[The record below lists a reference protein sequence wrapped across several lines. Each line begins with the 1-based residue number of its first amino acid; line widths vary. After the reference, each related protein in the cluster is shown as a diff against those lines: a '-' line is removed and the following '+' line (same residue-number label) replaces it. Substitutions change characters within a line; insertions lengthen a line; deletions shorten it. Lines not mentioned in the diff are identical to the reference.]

1 MESSDNLPE
10 TVEELKKLNRQ
21 LSAIVRP
28 LHKKIATATTAE
40 EKLSIKKQILPPF
53 TKLKNVLSKIKEMEQ
68 TGTTSDDLKADSPT
82 NDQQT
87 EDITVNAGHQ
97 ATPDE
102 HDVDEKPD
110 EHSIFDQAP
119 LPAVSAT
126 TDASVSGPPGE
137 PDWSTGAVTTAP
149 TEALA
154 SGLPGESDWST
165 GATTIAPVNEE
176 ANAWTEPEHEPDP
189 AWITSDVTMKK
200 PTKSSPKDPAVLRFV
215 ADGQVHCFGHLDT
228 GDRDNSIQVLPII
241 KFHWKESP
249 YFGIRVKFPRPQ
261 SSGYNTL
268 FQEEKFHT
276 VLIKF
281 HPKAYTKVEDRIV
294 TEETEF
300 RDFLQHAPR
309 HVHAK
314 ANEAFAQGTLYRIT
328 FTYEEK
334 GIECLYYT
342 NQYSSSVNEIQNIF
356 NSMKFI
362 TKCQTLSIYMWK
374 YPDLPAHLQYL
385 YREQHDYVPSLQPY
399 LHKYKDGKDA

>member
-10 TVEELKKLNRQ
+10 TVQDLEKLQEQ

-40 EKLSIKKQILPPF
+40 EKVSIKEQILPPF
-53 TKLKNVLSKIKEMEQ
+53 TKLQNVSSKIKEMEQ

-82 NDQQT
+82 IDQQT
-87 EDITVNAGHQ
+87 EDTTVNAGHQ

-110 EHSIFDQAP
+110 EHSTFDQAP
-119 LPAVSAT
+119 LPAVSTT
-126 TDASVSGPPGE
+126 TDASV
-137 PDWSTGAVTTAP
+137 
-149 TEALA
+149 

-165 GATTIAPVNEE
+165 GAATIAPVNEE

-200 PTKSSPKDPAVLRFV
+200 PNKSSPKDPAVLRFV

-241 KFHWKESP
+241 KSHWKESP

-268 FQEEKFHT
+268 FHEEKFHT

-300 RDFLQHAPR
+300 RDFLHHAPP

-314 ANEAFAQGTLYRIT
+314 ANEAFTQETLYRIT

-342 NQYSSSVNEIQNIF
+342 KQYSSSVTEIQNIF
-356 NSMKFI
+356 NSMRFI

-374 YPDLPAHLQYL
+374 YRDLPAHLQYL
-385 YREQHDYVPSLQPY
+385 YREHHNYVPSLEPY